1 MSLAVRPLARVRS
14 PLIVKPPLRL
24 ASIERQILALF
35 SDPASQGGVYDPS
48 DSRSVWSTSSNPAT
62 PGQQVSMLLDVR
74 YNYATTTNYSGLDQF
89 NFVAAGTTPPT
100 TNSADT
106 FLGQPCVSA
115 TFPVLAGGG
124 FAVSRAQATPG
135 AAVQAV
141 SSGGAYVFEFEY
153 AVSRPLAAGEGLL
166 AYVTGTFGTQAISLN
181 SSVPSEVWN
190 KSGQL
195 KGINVVG
202 GGAVYPVVFASTVS
216 GSPLTVYLRQV
227 SSKTV
232 LGNHLYQTTVAA
244 RPVYMESAGKR
255 FLRFDGID
263 DWLRGIFTI
272 NQPIDR
278 VSGVRMPTWSISQRL
293 FDGGSVNA
301 ATLFKSPATPEIALS
316 SGSFMAGTTELA
328 VGTVGVVTERH
339 QGASSRISVNNG
351 AYVTGNA
358 GTIVPG
364 GLTVAASSSGGG
376 PGTLDWYGTI
386 MRGGVAAMSDAEI
399 ALCRRWCATRAG
411 VTL

>member
-24 ASIERQILALF
+24 ASIDRQIQALF
-35 SDPASQGGVYDPS
+35 SGAAQGGFYDPS
-48 DSRSVWSTSSNPAT
+48 DPRSVWGSSNDLAT
-62 PGQQVSMLLDVR
+62 PGQPVCMVIDVS

-153 AVSRPLAAGEGLL
+153 AVSRPLEAGEGLF
-166 AYVTGTFGTQAISLN
+166 AYVTGTFVTQAISLN

-195 KGINVVG
+195 KGINVDG
-202 GGAVYPVVFASTVS
+202 GGTVYPVVFASTVS

-255 FLRFDGID
+255 WLEFDGVD
-263 DWLRGIFTI
+263 DRLSATFTWDATM
-272 NQPIDR
+272 DR
-278 VSGVRMPTWSISQRL
+278 ISGFRSPPTNVNSHWIGATNNLGGLILSLGGNVRAY
-293 FDGGSVNA
+293 GSTEGSA
-301 ATLFKSPATPEIALS
+301 ATPVTASTDGVVVVRYTP
-316 SGSFMAGTTELA
+316 TTESIRWKDNPL
-328 VGTVGVVTERH
+328 V
-339 QGASSRISVNNG
+339 
-351 AYVTGNA
+351 
-358 GTIVPG
+358 
-364 GLTVAASSSGGG
+364 TVADPSRAGGTGIVIGDSGHAGG
-376 PGTLDWYGTI
+376 APAKVRWYGTI

-399 ALCRRWCATRAG
+399 ALCRLWCATRAG